1 MLFLLVPV
9 LAVVCC
15 ELDGEDQM
23 ENLNDIKVKISC
35 KNGCLEKT
43 KKILRKLKP
52 KWALAVVCCVHQTK
66 GQEKAQAVVC
76 CDAISEGTSCGMLC
90 AS

>member
-1 MLFLLVPV
+1 MLCAVHISFQFCKIAKTLAKVCCVLFLLVPV

-35 KNGCLEKT
+35 KNGCLEK
-43 KKILRKLKP
+43 KKKDTAK
-52 KWALAVVCCVHQTK
+52 T
-66 GQEKAQAVVC
+66 
-76 CDAISEGTSCGMLC
+76 
-90 AS
+90 